1 MKTTYIRER
10 NGQPD
15 ERVDLY
21 LATDDPRTLVNMGFV
36 HSDDGWEHVHT
47 IPETRASVAAARAAM
62 DRSAR
67 ELIAV
72 GYVKQS

>member
-1 MKTTYIRER
+1 MRTTYIREATS
-10 NGQPD
+10 

-21 LATDDPRTLVNMGFV
+21 LDVDDPRTLISMGFV
-36 HSDDGWEHVHT
+36 NDGAGWEHVHT

-62 DRSAR
+62 SRAAR